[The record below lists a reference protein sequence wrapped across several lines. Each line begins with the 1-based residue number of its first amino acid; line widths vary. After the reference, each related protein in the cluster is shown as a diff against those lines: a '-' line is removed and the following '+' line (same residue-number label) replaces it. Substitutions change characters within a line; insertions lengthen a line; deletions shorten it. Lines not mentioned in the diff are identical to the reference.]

1 MRTVV
6 SFVAFI
12 FFSLGNGHAQQVTIS
27 GKVGNRPLAWSDF
40 TGKPDQSS
48 LYYANTF
55 WNISYGYSDEDFKG
69 NNVTIKDL
77 AVNLQFV
84 NDKSWKKEDK
94 ISGALLK
101 HEQGHFDIAKLC
113 QLEII
118 SLVKNASLHKDD
130 YRAQIKDIFRES
142 LQKYTALEDRYDA
155 ETAHSM
161 NKDKQEEWNKFILS
175 ETQRLQKQQ

>member
-1 MRTVV
+1 MRTLV
-6 SFVAFI
+6 SLVALI
-12 FFSLGNGHAQQVTIS
+12 FFSQVNIFAQQVTI
-27 GKVGNRPLAWSDF
+27 GNKAGNRPLVWSDF
-40 TGKPDQSS
+40 TGKTDPSS

-55 WNISYGYSDEDFKG
+55 WNINYGYSSVNFKG
-69 NNVTIKDL
+69 DDAAINDL

-94 ISGALLK
+94 ISDALLK
-101 HEQGHFDIAKLC
+101 HEQGHFDIAILC

-118 SLVKNASLHKDD
+118 SLIKHASLHKDD
-130 YRAQIKDIFRES
+130 YKSQIKNIFKES
-142 LQKYTALEDRYDA
+142 LQKYTALEDKYDA

-175 ETQRLQKQQ
+175 ETERLQKQQ